1 MKNAG
6 KSMHRS
12 RNSWRRAFMDGLW
25 GHHVVLAGGTGLYL
39 IISGGR
45 TIRSALLLSVLVF
58 CMVVPLWLL
67 AVFCAAKLPRGCA
80 FPDFYGSLG
89 AVFAVRIGVLA
100 AVSLTG
106 RELGVV
112 RCSAVG
118 KRTVPDRNFRR
129 FLGQSLRSVLGEAM
143 GSAAGFSCVLLAV
156 SLGWKLLD
164 GMGMQEGSTAFDRAP
179 VLMVLLFLAVLA
191 AAAQYW
197 KNRNRK
203 KQKERGICCE
213 GAGTA
218 IAGGVCR
225 RYSGEPF
232 LFPGNGI

>member
-6 KSMHRS
+6 KSMYRS

-25 GHHVVLAGGTGLYL
+25 GHNVVLAGGTGLYL

-67 AVFCAAKLPRGCA
+67 GSVLCRKTSPWLRLPLIFMAASVLYLPLGLACWQL
-80 FPDFYGSLG
+80 FPSLVESWGLCG
-89 AVFAVRIGVLA
+89 AVLSGNALF
-100 AVSLTG
+100 LTG
-106 RELGVV
+106 I
-112 RCSAVG
+112 S
-118 KRTVPDRNFRR
+118 RR

-203 KQKERGICCE
+203 KQKGK
-213 GAGTA
+213 GD
-218 IAGGVCR
+218 
-225 RYSGEPF
+225 
-232 LFPGNGI
+232 LL